1 MEKLRLTLVIVGL
14 FGSTGHRQRVRG
26 TGMASSVAS
35 TDEAVIKLSGLRSG
49 ERAVIT
55 DVGGGDPSICHR
67 MHLLG
72 FTRGRE
78 VSLVRRAPF
87 KGPMVFRICDVDM
100 CLREAQAL
108 LVSVSRINV
117 VGSLAA

>member
-1 MEKLRLTLVIVGL
+1 
-14 FGSTGHRQRVRG
+14 
-26 TGMASSVAS
+26 MASNAELTSQPVVA
-35 TDEAVIKLSGLRSG
+35 LSGLRSG

-55 DVGGGDPSICHR
+55 EVGGDPSIRHR

-87 KGPMVFRICDVDM
+87 NGPMVFRVCDAEM
-100 CLREAQAL
+100 CLREAQAR
-108 LVSVSRINV
+108 LVSVRRLD
-117 VGSLAA
+117 LAADQSAA